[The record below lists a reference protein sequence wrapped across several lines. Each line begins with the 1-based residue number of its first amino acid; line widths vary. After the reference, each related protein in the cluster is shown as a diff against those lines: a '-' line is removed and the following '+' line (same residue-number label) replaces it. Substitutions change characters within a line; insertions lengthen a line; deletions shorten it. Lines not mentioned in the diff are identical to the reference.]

1 MEKVDSATGS
11 GIAGAEFALEK
22 KGSDGTWAVVA
33 EGIVSGKKYR
43 ADVDG
48 NGAIVSVSEAEQ
60 ASGGAPDEK
69 GSVLVSN
76 LPWGTYRFVETKA
89 AEGYTGVKDGQWAIS
104 GEATVSAENVEATL
118 TTPDRRWAGRQFL
131 DRLQHS
137 QDRPERSGRACGCA
151 VQGRAE
157 GWLRIRRRLCFE
169 GIRNGRLRN
178 RAACSETRLP
188 LKASLSWAAAIL
200 SPKPRHLKDFRFPR
214 RGR

>member
-1 MEKVDSATGS
+1 MGYSLSNVAPIRFTVDNDDSGATLSLGTDGKLANNPLHGAIYMEKVDSATGN

-43 ADVDG
+43 ANVDG

-104 GEATVSAENVEATL
+104 GEATVSA
-118 TTPDRRWAGRQFL
+118 
-131 DRLQHS
+131 
-137 QDRPERSGRACGCA
+137 
-151 VQGRAE
+151 
-157 GWLRIRRRLCFE
+157 
-169 GIRNGRLRN
+169 
-178 RAACSETRLP
+178 
-188 LKASLSWAAAIL
+188 
-200 SPKPRHLKDFRFPR
+200 
-214 RGR
+214 